1 MYLNH
6 ITNTHISAFS
16 RKSSETIAAVTGPG
30 LRIIDQMLENHLL
43 RPKAERLAL
52 TPEAEVT

>member
-16 RKSSETIAAVTGPG
+16 RQGSETIAAVTGPS
-30 LRIIDQMLENHLL
+30 LTIVDQTLENHLP

-52 TPEAEVT
+52 TTT